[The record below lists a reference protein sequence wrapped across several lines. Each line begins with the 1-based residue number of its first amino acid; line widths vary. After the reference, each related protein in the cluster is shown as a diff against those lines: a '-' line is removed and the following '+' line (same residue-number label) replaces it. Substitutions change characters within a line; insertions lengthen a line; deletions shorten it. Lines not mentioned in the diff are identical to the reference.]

1 MAAEHNV
8 EAYATAIEAKDAAA
22 LRALILA
29 SDFILINVP
38 GEDDDEEGMG
48 ALTADIDDTP
58 VLVAFSTE
66 DHAGTFVGAMSDMFD
81 EVDEVHGFLVEG
93 DALLEYL
100 PEDYGLL
107 IDPETDD
114 IQLIGVEIAKHIVR
128 DDA

>member
-8 EAYATAIEAKDAAA
+8 EAYATAIEAKDADV
-22 LRALILA
+22 LRTLILA
-29 SDFILINVP
+29 GEFILINVQS
-38 GEDDDEEGMG
+38 EEDDEEGMG

-66 DHAGTFVGAMSDMFD
+66 EHAGAFVGAMSDMFD
-81 EVDEVHGFLVEG
+81 EADEVHGFLVEG

-100 PEDYGLL
+100 PDDYGLL
-107 IDPETDD
+107 IDPETED
-114 IQLIGVEIAKHIVR
+114 IQLIGVEIAKNIQR